1 MPFPFAPSPP
11 LSLRLS
17 DKKRRNLTRDDDN
30 AAKQSNG
37 EEEEEEE
44 EEEANQSVTQSP
56 LGRLLRSRRR
66 RRHVPYHRFTPT
78 GLRTR

>member
-30 AAKQSNG
+30 AAKRSNA
-37 EEEEEEE
+37 EEEEGAED
-44 EEEANQSVTQSP
+44 ANQSVEYCSTDYYSA
-56 LGRLLRSRRR
+56 
-66 RRHVPYHRFTPT
+66 VVMF
-78 GLRTR
+78 RTTDSLQQRDEE